1 LAAGVRR
8 EFAGVKMLLFWCEL
22 EYLLVM
28 AVWLAVLGVV
38 LRSLLLWRR
47 RLKATPGD
55 VVGGRKPSGE
65 KGAEQKT
72 PGTVGGA
79 WKLKLAFSVW
89 SLLAL
94 LTSLEFVFA
103 AFVDTT
109 DAFNATNVC
118 HRWFRRHVDPYRNEA
133 GFRDRREPQAGSR
146 DDVRQIY
153 FFGDSFT
160 IAQGVDRLEDRF
172 TDLVEAEL
180 NLRRGSAGSEIQVA
194 NFGEFGWDVSLIE
207 GMVRATLE
215 QGYQP
220 DVIVYVYMLN
230 DIEGYDPRTEVAI
243 KSIQQSRSTFWLW
256 QRTYFFNWLHF
267 CWQQAQAGRTVDYFP
282 HLADSYDSPVWV
294 NVRASLQ
301 RIKERCDE
309 HGVEFRMVFFPF
321 LHNLGPEYPF
331 KHAHQKLAEFCDDVG
346 VRYLDLEPVLTPHTD
361 EGLMVNRFD
370 NHPNER
376 CHAIVADA
384 IVEQLLAD
392 QAEDAVLPQ
401 ASRQ

>member
-1 LAAGVRR
+1 
-8 EFAGVKMLLFWCEL
+8 MLLFWCEL
-22 EYLLVM
+22 EYLLAM
-28 AVWLAVLGVV
+28 AVWSAVLIVA

-47 RLKATPGD
+47 RLRGAAAE
-55 VVGGRKPSGE
+55 VAEGRKPSGQKRSAE
-65 KGAEQKT
+65 K
-72 PGTVGGA
+72 PVSTVSGS

-94 LTSLEFVFA
+94 LTSLELGFA

-172 TDLVEAEL
+172 TDRVEAEL
-180 NLRRGSAGSEIQVA
+180 NLRRGSTGKEIQVA

-207 GMVRATLE
+207 GMVQATLG
-215 QGYQP
+215 QGYRP

-256 QRTYFFNWLHF
+256 NRTYFFNWLHF
-267 CWQQAQAGRTVDYFP
+267 CWQQYNAGRTVDYFP
-282 HLADSYDSPVWV
+282 HLADSYNSPVWP
-294 NVRASLQ
+294 NVRAALQ
-301 RIKERCDE
+301 RIKERCDA
-309 HGVEFRMVFFPF
+309 HGVEFRMAFFPF
-321 LHNLGPEYPF
+321 LHNLGREYPF
-331 KHAHQKLAEFCDDVG
+331 KHAHKKLADFCEESG
-346 VRYLDLEPVLTPHTD
+346 VKYLDLEPVLSPHSG
-361 EGLMVNRFD
+361 EGLMVNKFD

-376 CHAIVADA
+376 SHAIVADA
-384 IVEQLLAD
+384 MVEQLLQD
-392 QAEDAVLPQ
+392 QVKVPSVDRNPAAAQGREDTPE
-401 ASRQ
+401 